1 MRMTKAGIM
10 LALALGSAVCVSA
23 SAGAL
28 PDNRIYEVVTPV
40 AEEGSLTPVGGYSSR
55 DGAAVN
61 WEGIGG
67 LGDATSGGINFF
79 QSRRTSSGWQTT
91 SLTPRAPKPL
101 GALESQAPMFWSPDL
116 SQTIFLTPA
125 PYASGDDDD
134 GALDLYLASTGGQVT
149 WISQGP
155 QGGSAPD
162 EVTFDGATPDAG
174 QVAFSTEE
182 SLTPEA
188 VGLTGSDRDYLYM
201 RDVHAGET
209 HLVDVNN
216 SGELLDLEGAI
227 LGNGST
233 LAFGEPPSYT
243 YLPADYSGTTTNAI
257 SDDGSKIFFESPPP
271 GAEDATHLYMRED
284 NSRTVAIDNPESS
297 GSAQY
302 EGAAENGSRV
312 FFTSDEGLAG
322 DPNTDKEIYEF
333 DTQTQVLTAISGAS
347 NGTVDGDVVG
357 VSAIA
362 NDGSHVYF
370 VARGVLASNMSEDGE
385 VALEGAPD
393 LYVYDT
399 DNGQT
404 TFIANLSTSGAEPEL
419 GVEPLVAEPDI
430 DRSAYPTPNGEMLV
444 FESDADLTGQNTSE
458 YFEIYRYDAENGVL
472 ICISCT
478 PAGVIPSGD
487 ATLGDAGGG
496 SYAPPS
502 QAVSMSENAS
512 RIFFESPDPLVAEDT
527 NPERP
532 PESSTR
538 EETEVYEWEN
548 GQVSLISDGHAAVA
562 SGLDGTTPSGND
574 VFFTTP
580 ASLVPED
587 VNPGYFNIYD
597 ARVLKPGEA
606 PPSAGEASSPA
617 PCSGPECRGPSA
629 PVPSFLPPAS
639 ASLQGA
645 SNVTPTAPKA
655 TAGKRA
661 ARKRAD
667 ESKRHKKKRKR
678 GRFAKNGKRPPRA
691 AHGGDT
697 HGGMHNGGDT
707 HGGTHGK
714 VG

>member
-1 MRMTKAGIM
+1 MRTKAGIL
-10 LALALGSAVCVSA
+10 LALALAGAVVVSA

-28 PDNRIYEVVTPV
+28 PDNRVYEVVTPLE
-40 AEEGSLTPVGGYSSR
+40 EEGSLVPVGGYSSR
-55 DGAAVN
+55 DGTAVD
-61 WEGIGG
+61 WEAIGG

-79 QSRRTSSGWQTT
+79 QSRRTGSGWQTAT
-91 SLTPRAPKPL
+91 LTPRAPKPL
-101 GALESQAPMFWSPDL
+101 GALEAQAPMFWSPDL
-116 SQTIFLTPA
+116 SHTIFLTPA
-125 PYASGDDDD
+125 SYAPGDDDN
-134 GALDLYLASTGGQVT
+134 GALDLYLTSTSGQVT
-149 WISQGP
+149 WISQGS

-174 QVAFSTEE
+174 QAVFSAEE

-188 VGLTGSDRDYLYM
+188 VGLAGYDRDYLYV
-201 RDVHAGET
+201 RDVQTGET

-216 SGELLDLEGAI
+216 SGELLDPEGAI
-227 LGNGST
+227 LGNGTT
-233 LAFGEPPSYT
+233 LAFGEPPYYT
-243 YLPADYSGTTTNAI
+243 YLPSDYSGTTTNAI

-302 EGAAENGSRV
+302 EGAAENGSLV

-333 DTQTQVLTAISGAS
+333 NTQTQALTAISGGGGA
-347 NGTVDGDVVG
+347 TADGNVVG

-385 VALEGAPD
+385 VALEGAPN

-399 DNGQT
+399 ENDQT
-404 TFIANLSTSGAEPEL
+404 TFISDLSTAGAEPEL
-419 GVEPLVAEPDI
+419 GVEPLVAEPDV
-430 DRSAYPTPNGEMLV
+430 DRSAYPTPNGETLV
-444 FESDADLTGQNTSE
+444 FESGADLTGQNTSE
-458 YFEIYRYDAENGVL
+458 YFEIYRYDAENGAL
-472 ICISCT
+472 ACISCT
-478 PAGVIPSGD
+478 PEGVAPTGD
-487 ATLGDAGGG
+487 ATLGGSGGG

-502 QAVSMSENAS
+502 QAVPMSENAS
-512 RIFFESPDPLVAEDT
+512 RIFFESPDPLVPEDT
-527 NPERP
+527 NPDRP

-538 EETEVYEWEN
+538 GETEVYEWEN
-548 GQVSLISDGHAAVA
+548 GQVSLISDGRAAVA
-562 SGLDGTTPSGND
+562 SGLDGTTPSGDD

-580 ASLVPED
+580 ESLVPAD

-606 PPSAGEASSPA
+606 PPSTGEATSSA

-629 PVPSFLPPAS
+629 PAPSFLPPAS

-645 SNVTPTAPKA
+645 SNVMPVPKA
-655 TAGKRA
+655 TAKKGAIRKRGKESKRKKKKKGRGRHAKLGKRA
-661 ARKRAD
+661 R
-667 ESKRHKKKRKR
+667 
-678 GRFAKNGKRPPRA
+678 RA
-691 AHGGDT
+691 AHGGT
-697 HGGMHNGGDT
+697 HR
-707 HGGTHGK
+707 K